1 MNIKMIANLLFQV
14 VTSKEIY
21 QDWPNRSMHDIP
33 KRKWIGNMTILVNKW
48 ISIIKTMIITKIMI
62 IIIAMKILRRAILNS
77 IKTGNVSIS
86 VPVSV
91 HVFVSVY
98 VCAIWTF

>member
-1 MNIKMIANLLFQV
+1 
-14 VTSKEIY
+14 
-21 QDWPNRSMHDIP
+21 
-33 KRKWIGNMTILVNKW
+33 
-48 ISIIKTMIITKIMI
+48 MIITKIMI

-98 VCAIWTF
+98 VCAI